1 MSRRARI
8 VLGMVGLALLCL
20 AVWYFQNVVAWVL
33 IAAVVSFIGGPLVN
47 FLQSIKIGTWHV
59 PSSVASVV
67 TLLAFLVLI
76 YLFFALFAPLVASEA
91 KSLSKINVD
100 QVTVNLQREFSNI
113 LSSLEPYN
121 LSGDERSNEEY
132 IVQQVKEVVSFSD
145 IRGVF
150 NNVFGLIG
158 NVLITLFSVLFI
170 AFFFLRDREM
180 LPRAILKATP
190 DQQMQQMENVVNRTR
205 KLLSRYFGGLLIQVS
220 IMTILI
226 TAGLSIFGIENAFLI
241 GFLAGFINLIPYLGP
256 YIGAAI
262 ALLITITANIDLDF
276 STEIM
281 PLIYKIA
288 GTFITA
294 QLIDNFLVQP
304 YIFGNSVKAH
314 PLEIFLVITMA
325 GTLAGVGGM
334 ILAIPA
340 YTLIRIIA
348 REFLSGFKVVRSL
361 TQSLDE

>member
-8 VLGMVGLALLCL
+8 ILGVAGLVTLGV

-33 IAAVVSFIGGPLVN
+33 IAAVVSFIGAPLMN
-47 FLQSIKIGTWHV
+47 LLQKIKIGKWKV
-59 PSSVASVV
+59 SSSVASII
-67 TLLAFLVLI
+67 TLIAFVVLI
-76 YLFFALFAPLVASEA
+76 YLFFVLFAPLVASEA
-91 KSLSKINVD
+91 KSLSKIKVD
-100 QVTVNLQREFSNI
+100 QVTESLKKEFTNA
-113 LSSLEPYN
+113 LTYLEPYN

-132 IVQQVKEVVSFSD
+132 IVQQVKEVVSFGD

-190 DQQMQQMENVVNRTR
+190 EQHMQQMENVIIRTR
-205 KLLSRYFGGLLIQVS
+205 KLLSRYFGGLVIQVS

-226 TAGLSIFGIENAFLI
+226 TTGLSIFGIDNAFLI
-241 GFLAGFINLIPYLGP
+241 GFLAGIINLIPYLGP

-276 STEIM
+276 NTEIL
-281 PLIYKIA
+281 PLIYKIS

-334 ILAIPA
+334 VLAIPA

-348 REFLSGFKVVRSL
+348 REFLSGFKVVRTL